1 MKHEIIK
8 AKRIAKLQGQLKA
21 LRHMEHKINDE
32 CLFVF
37 GKLEKDG
44 VEMHPDNF
52 SDPII
57 PLLTGVNDLANQLVN
72 EKVDVINKIKVW
84 LRGEISDVHSNHD
97 DDVDSRELG
106 ILDGRYECARGLIT
120 QIKKWENDYE

>member
-8 AKRIAKLQGQLKA
+8 AKRIAKMQGQLKA
-21 LRHMEHKINDE
+21 LRHMEQKINDE
-32 CLFVF
+32 VLCVF
-37 GKLEKDG
+37 EKLKKDG
-44 VEMHPDNF
+44 VEMHLDNF
-52 SDPII
+52 
-57 PLLTGVNDLANQLVN
+57 NDLADQLVT

-120 QIKKWENDYE
+120 QIKKWENEE